1 MADFSIQQRYRIVY
15 DELIDMTAVRSL
27 TKVYLPIIGRDAY
40 TLYLAWATIGETAE
54 AKNRHVDLLDQLA
67 MNQQSFLIARSKLE
81 GMGLVKSYKQTT
93 NFGSQWTYRIFPPMA
108 VRAFLSD
115 ALLSSLL
122 AHYLGDELFDEL
134 VKDELPDSQK
144 IAGENVSKTF
154 FDLAGQESF
163 VHRNHAPFSTG
174 NHEQGLAQEVR
185 EATKSLNLGLMTDML
200 KSYGIKLRT
209 LQTNE
214 ADLMIQKTLYG
225 LSDIELVRVIQATT
239 SPNKQID
246 LPAIKKSL
254 ESNFRKIQVR
264 TKDIATKVQT
274 NEPKQA
280 SNDESNP
287 AIRLVQTAKSVAPLQ
302 FLKNLRQKNNGF
314 VADNE
319 VKAISDIAEMNI
331 VEPEVLNIVLYE
343 LTVIENRTTLNKTI
357 LQTLVNDWSQSDVT
371 DAVSAL
377 QYLQRRSK
385 KQQSRQTSQPSK
397 KWSRQNKQGK
407 QETRPDWENQHGT
420 PISKADA
427 DSAREALAAM
437 RARRRQNNS
446 EEN

>member
-1 MADFSIQQRYRIVY
+1 MADLSIQQRYRLIY

-40 TLYLAWATIGETAE
+40 TLYLAWATLGETPE

-67 MNQQSFLIARSKLE
+67 MNQQAFLTARSKLE

-134 VKDELPDSQK
+134 VKDELPDSKK

-163 VHRNHAPFSTG
+163 VHRNHAPFSTSD
-174 NHEQGLAQEVR
+174 HEQGLAQEVR
-185 EATKSLNLGLMTDML
+185 KATKSLNLGLMADML

-214 ADLMIQKTLYG
+214 ADLMIQKALYG

-254 ESNFRKIQVR
+254 EGNFRKIQVR
-264 TKDIATKVQT
+264 TKDIETKVQT
-274 NEPKQA
+274 NEPKQS

-357 LQTLVNDWSQSDVT
+357 LQTLVNDWAQSDVT

-385 KQQSRQTSQPSK
+385 KQQSRQTSQSSK
-397 KWSRQNKQGK
+397 KWSRQNKQSK

-437 RARRRQNNS
+437 RARRKQNNS

>member
-1 MADFSIQQRYRIVY
+1 MADFSIQQRYRLIY

-40 TLYLAWATIGETAE
+40 TLYLAWATLGETSE

-67 MNQQSFLIARSKLE
+67 MNQQAFLTARSKLE

-134 VKDELPDSQK
+134 VKDELPDSKK

-163 VHRNHAPFSTG
+163 VHRNHAPLSTSD
-174 NHEQGLAQEVR
+174 HEQGLAQEVR
-185 EATKSLNLGLMTDML
+185 KATKSLNLGLMADML

-254 ESNFRKIQVR
+254 EGNFKKIQVR
-264 TKDIATKVQT
+264 TKGNETKVQT
-274 NEPKQA
+274 NEPKQS

-319 VKAISDIAEMNI
+319 VKAMADIAEMNI

-357 LQTLVNDWSQSDVT
+357 LQTLVNDWAQSDVT

-385 KQQSRQTSQPSK
+385 KQQSRQTSQSSK
-397 KWSRQNKQGK
+397 KWSRQNKQSK

-437 RARRRQNNS
+437 RARRKQKNS

>member
-357 LQTLVNDWSQSDVT
+357 LQTLVNDWAQSDVT

-385 KQQSRQTSQPSK
+385 KQQSRQTSQSSK
-397 KWSRQNKQGK
+397 KWSRQNKQSK

-437 RARRRQNNS
+437 RARRKQNNS

>member
-1 MADFSIQQRYRIVY
+1 MA
-15 DELIDMTAVRSL
+15 
-27 TKVYLPIIGRDAY
+27 
-40 TLYLAWATIGETAE
+40 
-54 AKNRHVDLLDQLA
+54 
-67 MNQQSFLIARSKLE
+67 
-81 GMGLVKSYKQTT
+81 
-93 NFGSQWTYRIFPPMA
+93 
-108 VRAFLSD
+108 
-115 ALLSSLL
+115 
-122 AHYLGDELFDEL
+122 
-134 VKDELPDSQK
+134 
-144 IAGENVSKTF
+144 
-154 FDLAGQESF
+154 
-163 VHRNHAPFSTG
+163 
-174 NHEQGLAQEVR
+174 
-185 EATKSLNLGLMTDML
+185 DML

-214 ADLMIQKTLYG
+214 ADLMIQKALYG

-254 ESNFRKIQVR
+254 EGNFRKIQVR
-264 TKDIATKVQT
+264 TKGIETKVQT
-274 NEPKQA
+274 NEPKQS

-357 LQTLVNDWSQSDVT
+357 LQTLVNDWAQSDVT

-385 KQQSRQTSQPSK
+385 KQQSRQTSQSSK
-397 KWSRQNKQGK
+397 KWSRQNKQSK

-437 RARRRQNNS
+437 RARRKQNNS

>member
-134 VKDELPDSQK
+134 VKDELPVSQK

>member
-1 MADFSIQQRYRIVY
+1 MADFSIQQRYRLIY

-40 TLYLAWATIGETAE
+40 TLYLAWATLGETPE

-67 MNQQSFLIARSKLE
+67 MNQQAFLTARSKLE

-134 VKDELPDSQK
+134 VKDELPDSKK

-163 VHRNHAPFSTG
+163 VHRNHAPFSTSD
-174 NHEQGLAQEVR
+174 HEQGLAQEVR
-185 EATKSLNLGLMTDML
+185 KATKSLNLGLMADML

-209 LQTNE
+209 LQANE

-254 ESNFRKIQVR
+254 EGNFKKIQVR
-264 TKDIATKVQT
+264 TKGNETKVQT
-274 NEPKQA
+274 NELKQS

-357 LQTLVNDWSQSDVT
+357 LQTLVNDWAQSDVT

-385 KQQSRQTSQPSK
+385 KRQSRQTSQPSK
-397 KWSRQNKQGK
+397 KWSRQNKQSK

-437 RARRRQNNS
+437 RARRKQNNS